1 MKITVPPELKRSPI
15 QAVRKLADDVRNA
28 ERRKAFE
35 TGTTGTH
42 VFRFKSQQP
51 FYFHGLGKFY
61 LARFS
66 LKENDTT
73 PKKDGFEVTQ
83 WSIIFI
89 YLLED
94 KDFKDDWSKAIK
106 KEFNVKYKIDLQKFQ
121 QEFEKEKKKAYVK
134 VSPIFIKR

>member
-1 MKITVPPELKRSPI
+1 MKITVTPELKRSPI
-15 QAVRKLADDVRNA
+15 QAARKLADDVREAN
-28 ERRKAFE
+28 RKKAFE
-35 TGTTGTH
+35 TTTGTH
-42 VFRFKSQQP
+42 VFRFKSQQN

-66 LKENDTT
+66 LKESDMA

-83 WSIIFI
+83 WNNVFI

-106 KEFNVKYKIDLQKFQ
+106 KEFLIRYKIDLQKFQ
-121 QEFEKEKKKAYVK
+121 EFFEKEKKRAYVK
-134 VSPIFIKR
+134 VSPIFIKQ